1 MSLAAAGPWWRRA
14 DWGALL
20 VLGVVLASSAA
31 GLGNGFAY
39 DDVPIVQMND
49 RVSALRW
56 PWEYFTE
63 TYWSPPWGAA
73 LYRPVTILL
82 FALQWRVADWAAV
95 TFHVVNV
102 TVYAVAALLLLRLA
116 RTLVRPAIALGLA
129 VLWVAHPVH
138 VEVVGNVVGQSE
150 LWVLVS
156 SLVAIDV
163 WRRALAAQVI
173 TWRTFAGLL
182 ACVAVALGAKESG
195 IVLPVILGAMWVADL
210 AQRGWTAPGPPRAAL
225 LLRAMCYLVVLY
237 LGARYAVLG
246 SLGGDVAHSAIVHMP
261 TAPRMLV
268 ALGLVLDDAR
278 LLFWPGVLRAD
289 YSPPSFAIHP
299 AWGLAHVLALLLVLG
314 AVLSLRALHRARCAA
329 WPAVWGGLALLPTS
343 NLLFATGVVLAERS
357 LFVPSVGIALL
368 VGQLVDLVL
377 DRFGAQI
384 RPGVRRLA
392 LAGVAV
398 VAVLWGRAS
407 AERQGVWADSPTLIA
422 SSVVEDRGNPRWQR
436 VLGVHFL
443 RLREWDRAEAHF
455 RAAAALASGDF
466 HVVFGMV
473 RVLER
478 QGRCVEALEWYAR
491 LLNEF
496 PPTTR
501 AYMGQVACQLMV
513 RRFREA
519 RRNAIGA
526 RAGGFDP
533 APFAILVALADSMLR
548 ATDSLPSGVGPG
560 VVRDAEEP
568 LRLEIDDAGRLTRR
582 DPVQARLVVP
592 PGGKAQ

>member
-1 MSLAAAGPWWRRA
+1 MSAAAGPWWRRA

-20 VLGVVLASSAA
+20 VVVVVLASSAT

-56 PWEYFTE
+56 PWAYFAE

-82 FALQWRVADWAAV
+82 FSLQWQVADWAAV

-102 TVYAVAALLLLRLA
+102 TAYAVAALLLLRVA
-116 RTLVRPAIALGLA
+116 RTLVRPAIALGAAL
-129 VLWVAHPVH
+129 LWAAHPIH

-150 LWVLVS
+150 LWVLLA

-163 WRRALAAQVI
+163 WRRALTAQVV
-173 TWRTFAGLL
+173 TWRTFMGLL

-195 IVLPVILGAMWVADL
+195 IVLPVVLGAMWGADRLSRGRTVAG
-210 AQRGWTAPGPPRAAL
+210 RSREAL
-225 LLRAMCYLVVLY
+225 LLRAMGYLVVLY

-246 SLGGDVAHSAIVHMP
+246 SLGGDVAHNAIVHMP
-261 TAPRMLV
+261 TRPRMLV

-278 LLFWPGVLRAD
+278 LLFWPGQLRAD

-299 AWGLAHVLALLLVLG
+299 VWGLTHVLALLLIVG
-314 AVLSLRALHRARCAA
+314 IMLSIRALHRAHRPV

-343 NLLFATGVVLAERS
+343 NFLFATGVVLAERS
-357 LFVPSVGIALL
+357 LFVPSVGAALL
-368 VGQLVDLVL
+368 AGQLVDLLL
-377 DRFGAQI
+377 DRYGAAI

-392 LAGVAV
+392 LGGVA
-398 VAVLWGRAS
+398 ALGVLWGRTS

-422 SSVVEDRGNPRWQR
+422 SSVVEDGGNPRWQR

-455 RAAAALASGDF
+455 RAAATLASGDF

-478 QGRCVEALEWYAR
+478 QGRCVEALDWYQQ

-501 AYMGQVACQLMV
+501 AHMGQVACQLMV

-519 RRNAIGA
+519 RRNAVGA

-533 APFAILVALADSMLR
+533 APFAILIALADSMLQ
-548 ATDSLPSGVGPG
+548 ATDTQPPRGGPQR
-560 VVRDAEEP
+560 VRDRDDP
-568 LRLEIDDAGRLTRR
+568 LLLEIDDAGRLTRR
-582 DPVQARLVVP
+582 DQLRPRVVVP
-592 PGGKAQ
+592 PGG